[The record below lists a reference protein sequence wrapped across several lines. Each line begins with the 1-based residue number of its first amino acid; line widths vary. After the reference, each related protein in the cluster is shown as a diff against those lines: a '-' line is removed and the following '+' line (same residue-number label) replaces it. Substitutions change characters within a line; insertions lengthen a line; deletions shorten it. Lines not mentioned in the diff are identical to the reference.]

1 MSSTQ
6 FQDTSIFVE
15 EPANDPMFTARAL
28 IALNTLNTVEV
39 GRELFRL
46 IKEACS
52 GLGLGPGL
60 LAKRVYIERSI
71 TTCTAVPTTDTRS
84 AFRARLHEPGQ
95 GQILVAHAYQR
106 TTQRGIGWPAS
117 FGN

>member
-1 MSSTQ
+1 
-6 FQDTSIFVE
+6 
-15 EPANDPMFTARAL
+15 
-28 IALNTLNTVEV
+28 VEV

-71 TTCTAVPTTDTRS
+71 TTCTAVPTAVRS
-84 AFRARLHEPGQ
+84 RAESDFEL
-95 GQILVAHAYQR
+95 L
-106 TTQRGIGWPAS
+106 
-117 FGN
+117 